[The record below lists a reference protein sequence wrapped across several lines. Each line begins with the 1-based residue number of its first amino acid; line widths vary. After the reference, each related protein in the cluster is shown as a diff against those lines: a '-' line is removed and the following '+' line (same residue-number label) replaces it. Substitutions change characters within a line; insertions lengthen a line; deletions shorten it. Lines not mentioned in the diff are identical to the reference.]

1 MIIFTPVTVTT
12 RRQVSV
18 FPAASVDEQFTVVS
32 PIRNISSD
40 KWEQI
45 TSSWKSTLSVAV
57 ELSRT
62 VDDEFS
68 LSSVVEDMFGH
79 FRIGA
84 SSSAR

>member
-1 MIIFTPVTVTT
+1 M
-12 RRQVSV
+12 SV

-40 KWEQI
+40 EWEQI
-45 TSSWKSTLSVAV
+45 TSRWKSTLSVAV
-57 ELSRT
+57 EFSRT